1 MGMQPKYGHHD
12 DAYMLPERC
21 RQALSTQARAGL
33 SEESD
38 YGLVKLTQNIN
49 PEQAD
54 ELNAG
59 LSGPQDLVWSGR
71 NFCARPADPA

>member
-1 MGMQPKYGHHD
+1 MQPKYGHHD

-38 YGLVKLTQNIN
+38 YGLVKLTQTIN

-54 ELNAG
+54 ELDAVLSCLSLFDASAG
-59 LSGPQDLVWSGR
+59 NTVAG
-71 NFCARPADPA
+71 

>member
-1 MGMQPKYGHHD
+1 MQPKYGHHD

-21 RQALSTQARAGL
+21 RQALNAHACAGL
-33 SEESD
+33 SKESD

-54 ELNAG
+54 ELDAVLSCLSLFDASAG
-59 LSGPQDLVWSGR
+59 NTVPG
-71 NFCARPADPA
+71 

>member
-1 MGMQPKYGHHD
+1 MQPKYGHHD

-33 SEESD
+33 SKESD
-38 YGLVKLTQNIN
+38 YGLVKLTQTIN

-54 ELNAG
+54 ELDASSSCVRLFDASAENTVAG
-59 LSGPQDLVWSGR
+59 
-71 NFCARPADPA
+71 